1 MSILPVKTHD
11 LKGKSTMGDYTFHKI
26 EMIIAIPN
34 YFVDSDFGIDASLYV
49 NAAEDAV
56 ILGMSESRLRL
67 IPIPEAE

>member
-1 MSILPVKTHD
+1 
-11 LKGKSTMGDYTFHKI
+11 MGDYTFHKI

-34 YFVDSDFGIDASLYV
+34 YFVEADFSQIDASLYV
-49 NAAEDAV
+49 NVAEDAL

>member
-1 MSILPVKTHD
+1 
-11 LKGKSTMGDYTFHKI
+11 MGDYTYHKI